1 MTFVSVNSVI
11 LMLASCYQNMFSFL
25 STLYLLIVYKLHS
38 FCLSVFKQ
46 AVFLLLKGFAYLLT
60 ENHKPNNNNYKYN
73 NTLGYS
79 LNSSE

>member
-1 MTFVSVNSVI
+1 MIFVLVNSVL
-11 LMLASCYQNMFSFL
+11 LMLVNCYQNMFSFL

-46 AVFLLLKGFAYLLT
+46 AVFLFLKGSACLLT

-73 NTLGYS
+73 NTLSYS
-79 LNSSE
+79 LNSNE